1 VKESFLAIDRLA
13 SPFCSREIS
22 VPRRVKAPMV
32 RLGGQGQAFR
42 KLAPASGERH
52 VKRKQIESARIDEL
66 LLELLREDSRTSN
79 TKIATRLGL
88 SESAVRRRIDNLK
101 ASGRIRRFTVD
112 VDDRDQS
119 SAITW
124 VSVDPAVPTRQVS
137 EKIRGI
143 RGVESVYET
152 AGQFDIAVVVK
163 GANIGEV
170 NATIEGIRRA
180 GGVTG
185 TNTTMVLRT
194 IR

>member
-1 VKESFLAIDRLA
+1 LARKKRADSDRT
-13 SPFCSREIS
+13 
-22 VPRRVKAPMV
+22 
-32 RLGGQGQAFR
+32 
-42 KLAPASGERH
+42 
-52 VKRKQIESARIDEL
+52 DEL
-66 LLELLREDSRTSN
+66 LLGLLREDSRASN
-79 TKIATRLGL
+79 TRIATKLGL

-101 ASGRIRRFTVD
+101 TSGRIRRFTVE

-124 VSVDPAVPTRQVS
+124 VSVDPATPTRQVS

-170 NATIEGIRRA
+170 NATIEGIRRV
-180 GGVTG
+180 GGVKG